1 MNGVDDVGGGGGG
14 GGDCC
19 RWLHQLLTQESLVS
33 SHTEA
38 IAIVESIR
46 QHDWT
51 LEEEDLAEASQRTV
65 HETFG
70 RYVLCE
76 YFGVPKEEVTKLLQ
90 KYCKVTD
97 QDEHGKIDGDDEHED
112 GNQDEDECHHDMIDY
127 HDENENDDREEVLG
141 PGECEL
147 CERDATKLTRHHLI
161 PKSTWK
167 RIEPITHVIGPLESS
182 HDRYSSSSRIIIII
196 KVMEAKR
203 RGSASAA
210 AGTRSFST
218 DFVQLQQHV
227 RGGWSH
233 RSSRRRRTTLD
244 TSSVASTND
253 CCMPSLS
260 QSYSSIL
267 RQSYVSFTIQYPREI
282 EKRLDDCQ
290 VREVGQPSASIQD
303 AMIHSQFKKDVLPQ
317 SLISSVVDVFQ
328 PTSKQIRF
336 KGKTWSRG
344 IWRNV

>member
-1 MNGVDDVGGGGGG
+1 MNGVDDVGGGG

-167 RIEPITHVIGPLESS
+167 RIEPMLLARWNQAMTATPVVVE
-182 HDRYSSSSRIIIII
+182 SSSSSKSWKQSVVDLHPPPQELDHLVPILCNCNNMSVAVGPTGRH
-196 KVMEAKR
+196 
-203 RGSASAA
+203 AA
-210 AGTRSFST
+210 AGRRWIRQ
-218 DFVQLQQHV
+218 VLHQQTIAVCRPCHN
-227 RGGWSH
+227 H
-233 RSSRRRRTTLD
+233 IH
-244 TSSVASTND
+244 
-253 CCMPSLS
+253 
-260 QSYSSIL
+260 QSYDNRTLALQFNTLGKLKNDSKIAKYAKWAS
-267 RQSYVSFTIQYPREI
+267 RQ
-282 EKRLDDCQ
+282 
-290 VREVGQPSASIQD
+290 
-303 AMIHSQFKKDVLPQ
+303 H
-317 SLISSVVDVFQ
+317 
-328 PTSKQIRF
+328 RF
-336 KGKTWSRG
+336 KTR
-344 IWRNV
+344 